1 MEEVSKIP
9 QEWNKF
15 YLKDVSFVNLMTRRI
30 FNVLIV
36 ANPYDAFMLE
46 DDGRIDE
53 KIFDEYME
61 LGMRYPPSF
70 TQVSTTEEASAV
82 LKTTDIDL
90 VICMPG
96 NADNDAFTVA
106 REVKAAHP
114 SIPCVVLTPFSHGIT
129 KRIENEDMTVFDYV
143 FCWLGNTNLIMSII
157 KLLEDKMNID
167 HDIKEAGVQMILL
180 VEDNIRFYSSVLP
193 NLYNYIL
200 AQSKRFST
208 EALNPHAAAQRKR
221 GRPKVVLA
229 TNYEEAMRIYQT
241 YKENTL
247 GVISDTRFP
256 MKTVPGRLSHV
267 EEGDPE
273 AGLKLLREI
282 RQQDEYVPLILDSK
296 ETVNREKAAAEGFH
310 FIDKNSTTMNLD
322 LHRLME
328 EHMGFGDFV
337 FRDPNTKAEIAR
349 VTSLKDLQDNIFK
362 IPTDSLKYHIS
373 RNHMSRW
380 LTARAIFPVSAFLKH
395 VTWHKLQDVDA
406 HRQIIFDA
414 IVQYRKMKNIGVVA
428 VFDRLKFDA
437 YSHFARIGEG
447 SLGGK
452 GRGLAFLDN
461 IIKRHPEL
469 NQYENAQVSIPKTVV
484 LCTDFFDEFMEKN
497 NLYPIA
503 LSDAPDEEILQ
514 HFMRAQLPDSLIAD
528 FFTFFDAVKS
538 PIAVR
543 SSSLL
548 EDSHYQPFAGIYS
561 TYMIPYLDDK
571 YEMLRMLA
579 CAIKGVY
586 ASVYYKDSKAYML
599 ATQNVIDQEKMAVIL
614 QEVVGKQYGDLYYPN
629 FSGVLRSLNYY
640 PIGDEKAEEGIASLA
655 LGLGKYIVDGG
666 QTLRVSPYHPTQVLQ
681 TSEMET
687 ALRETQTRFYALD
700 MSHVGDDFQVDDG
713 FNIKKLR
720 IKQADADGSL
730 NYIASTFDP
739 IDQVIRDGLY
749 EGGRKVITFSGV
761 LQQGVFPLPELLQ
774 MTQRLGSEEMRRPV
788 EIEFACNLNPSST
801 VPDGTLFLLQM
812 RPIVDSKQVLDEDLQ
827 KIADDDCL
835 LRSSHSLGHGISE
848 DVTDVVY
855 VKTDDHFTAANNP
868 TIAYHIERINQKFL
882 DGAYVSPE
890 GGEGVR
896 SYVLVGPG
904 RWGSSDPWLGI
915 PVKWPHI
922 SAARVIVETALKN
935 YHVDPSQG
943 THFFQNLTSF
953 GVGYFTINTHA
964 DDGIFQQALLDAM
977 PAVEETEYV
986 RHVRF
991 EKPLKIMMDG
1001 KRQLGVVLLPEER

>member
-1 MEEVSKIP
+1 MEENIKIP
-9 QEWNKF
+9 PEWNKF
-15 YLKDVSFVNLMTRRI
+15 YLKDVSFVNLMTKRI

-46 DDGRIDE
+46 DDGRVDE

-61 LGMRYPPSF
+61 LGMRYPPTF
-70 TQVSTTEEASAV
+70 TQVSTTKEANEV
-82 LKTTDIDL
+82 LLTTDIDL

-114 SIPCVVLTPFSHGIT
+114 NIPCVVLTPFSHGIT
-129 KRIENEDMTVFDYV
+129 KRIENEDMSVFDYV
-143 FCWLGNTNLIMSII
+143 FCWLGNTNLIVSII
-157 KLLEDKMNID
+157 KLIEDKMNIE
-167 HDIKEAGVQMILL
+167 HDIREAGVQMILL

-229 TNYEEAMRIYQT
+229 TNYEEAMEIYEK
-241 YKENTL
+241 YHDNTL

-256 MKTVPGRLSHV
+256 MKAIHGRLSHV
-267 EEGDPE
+267 GEGDPE

-282 RQQDEYVPLILDSK
+282 RRRDEYVPLILDSS
-296 ETVNREKAAAEGFH
+296 ETVNREKAEAEGFH
-310 FIDKNSTTMNLD
+310 FIDKNSTKMNVD
-322 LHRLME
+322 LHHLIE

-337 FRDPNTKAEIAR
+337 FRDPETKEEVFR
-349 VTSLKDLQDNIFK
+349 VSSLKELQDNIFK
-362 IPTDSLKYHIS
+362 IPRESMLYHVS

-380 LTARAIFPVSAFLKH
+380 LCARAIFPVSAFLKH

-414 IVQYRKMKNIGVVA
+414 IVQYRRMKNIGVVA
-428 VFDRLKFDA
+428 VFDRMKFDA

-469 NQYENAQVSIPKTVV
+469 NQYENAQVTIPKTVV

-497 NLYPIA
+497 NLYPVA
-503 LSDAPDEEILQ
+503 LSDAPDEEILR

-528 FFTFFDAVKS
+528 FFTFFDAVRS

-586 ASVYYKDSKAYML
+586 ASVYYKDSKAYMT

-614 QEVVGKQYGDLYYPN
+614 QEVVGKRYGDLYYPN

-640 PIGDEKAEEGIASLA
+640 PIGEETAEEGIASLA

-681 TSEMET
+681 TSEMDT
-687 ALRETQTRFYALD
+687 ALSQTQTRFYALD
-700 MSHVGDDFQVDDG
+700 MNHIGDDFKVDDG
-713 FNIKKLR
+713 FNIKKVR
-720 IKQADADGSL
+720 VKQAAEDGAL
-730 NYIASTFDP
+730 TFIASTFDP
-739 IDQVIRDGLY
+739 VDQVIRDGIY
-749 EGGRKVITFSGV
+749 EGGRKVISFCGV
-761 LQQGVFPLPELLQ
+761 LQHGVFPLPDILQ
-774 MTQRLGSEEMRRPV
+774 MVQQLGADEMKRPV
-788 EIEFACNLNPSST
+788 EIEFACNLAPGQQGKAK
-801 VPDGTLFLLQM
+801 GTFYLLQI
-812 RPIVDSKQVLDEDLQ
+812 RPIVDSKQVLDENLEQIPDER
-827 KIADDDCL
+827 CL
-835 LRSSHSLGHGISE
+835 LRSANSLGHGISE

-855 VKTDDHFTAANNP
+855 VKAGDDFTAVNNP
-868 TIAYHIERINQKFL
+868 YIADQIEQINRKFL
-882 DGAYVSPE
+882 AE
-890 GGEGVR
+890 NR

-904 RWGSSDPWLGI
+904 RWGSSDYWLGI

-953 GVGYFTINTHA
+953 GVGYFTINTVA
-964 DDGIFQQALLDAM
+964 GDGIFQQQLLDAM
-977 PAVEETEYV
+977 PAVEETEFV

-991 EKPLKIMMDG
+991 DRPLKIMMDG
-1001 KRQLGVVLLPEER
+1001 KKQQGVVLLPE